1 MPVKTVALLH
11 PGEMGSAI
19 GACLVRR
26 GLRVVW
32 ASAERSAETRSR
44 AIASGLQDVGS
55 LERALDAA
63 DLVLSVCPPHGAL
76 ALAREVAGHGFE
88 GVFVDANAIAPE
100 TARSV
105 GRAVQKAGASF
116 VDGGI
121 IGPPPV
127 ESGRTRLYLSGGPAR
142 DVAALFSGT
151 NMEAIALD
159 APAGAASALKACYAG
174 WTKGATA
181 LLAAIRAL
189 AESEGVAAPLL
200 AEWRLSQPGLDK
212 RSEAVTV
219 QARKAWRWI
228 GEMEEIAASFEAV
241 GLPGGFHLASAD
253 LYRKL
258 EGFKGGD
265 APPALSAITAAIR
278 RAPKRKSPA
287 AAARRRS
294 APKAAP
300 PAKFKFGT
308 GAAKRV
314 EAKRGQREP
323 QEPTKQKFKFGKQTA

>member
-1 MPVKTVALLH
+1 MAIRTVALLH

-19 GACLVRR
+19 GACLARR

-32 ASAERSAETRSR
+32 ASAARSAATRSR
-44 AIASGLQDVGS
+44 ANAAGLHDVGS
-55 LERALDAA
+55 IERALGAA
-63 DLVLSVCPPHGAL
+63 DLVFSVCPPHGAL

-88 GVFVDANAIAPE
+88 GIFVDANAISPE
-100 TARSV
+100 TARSA
-105 GRAVQKAGASF
+105 GRALEKAGASF

-127 ESGRTRLYLSGGPAR
+127 EAGRSRLYLSGGPAAE
-142 DVAALFSGT
+142 VAALFSGT
-151 NMEAIALD
+151 NMDAIALD

-189 AESEGVAAPLL
+189 AEAEGVEAPLL
-200 AEWRLSQPGLDK
+200 AEWKLSQPGLDK

-228 GEMEEIAASFEAV
+228 GEMEEIAASFEAA
-241 GLPGGFHLASAD
+241 GLPGGFHLASAE

-258 EGFKGGD
+258 DGFKGGD
-265 APPALSAITAAIR
+265 APPTLSQVTAMIR
-278 RAPKRKSPA
+278 RAARRKSTRA
-287 AAARRRS
+287 APRRS
-294 APKAAP
+294 PQAAP
-300 PAKFKFGT
+300 AEKFKFGT
-308 GAAKRV
+308 AALKRD
-314 EAKRGQREP
+314 
-323 QEPTKQKFKFGKQTA
+323 PTKRLRFLKRA